1 MTPPL
6 DFHQGAKSRVGDD
19 GGMEE
24 TMRVFENFA
33 SRLAGLLRFIFGP
46 ARPAAF
52 TCGDCERRD
61 RCGQP
66 PSDGCV
72 VRAAQV
78 EALRRGLRA

>member
-1 MTPPL
+1 MRAL
-6 DFHQGAKSRVGDD
+6 
-19 GGMEE
+19 E
-24 TMRVFENFA
+24 TFA
-33 SRLAGLLRFIFGP
+33 SRLAGLFRFIFAP
-46 ARPAAF
+46 ARPAEF

-66 PSDGCV
+66 PGDGCV